1 MASNTKIKRPKSDG
15 RCVHCG
21 KNPEKL
27 TKDHVFPDSWYPES
41 TPGTVQHW
49 TVPACL
55 PCNGELG
62 LVEKEVFVRLGLC
75 VNPQKVAATGIS
87 KRVIRS
93 LGIRAE
99 GLDEDE
105 KRIRAALKDEVLR
118 GAKPFAEEDRPHILP
133 GTGPHWGPAAGPDPR
148 ARRRARTL
156 GRGPFEQ
163 EQKNVAAVIR
173 RVLQLVASRTMSACG
188 PF

>member
-1 MASNTKIKRPKSDG
+1 MLFLISSLQGMANWIIQFFKFIRELPSRLRATWWLRRARKAERMASNPKIKRPKSDG

-41 TPGTVQHW
+41 TPRTVQHW

-93 LGIRAE
+93 LGIGAE

-105 KRIRAALKDEVLR
+105 KRIRSALK
-118 GAKPFAEEDRPHILP
+118 
-133 GTGPHWGPAAGPDPR
+133 
-148 ARRRARTL
+148 
-156 GRGPFEQ
+156 
-163 EQKNVAAVIR
+163 
-173 RVLQLVASRTMSACG
+173 
-188 PF
+188 